1 MFGCAWTVDIDDA
14 GCLYIGVGGEQV
26 DKLWSVTVDIMLL
39 SKHIQA
45 WDANARLT
53 GYKMKN
59 QGLLSSWIMQMWL
72 FQSETL
78 DLFLST
84 KSFQEP

>member
-1 MFGCAWTVDIDDA
+1 MVVPGPLTLMMLDA
-14 GCLYIGVGGEQV
+14 CLLGWGEQA

-59 QGLLSSWIMQMWL
+59 QGLLSSWIMHMWL